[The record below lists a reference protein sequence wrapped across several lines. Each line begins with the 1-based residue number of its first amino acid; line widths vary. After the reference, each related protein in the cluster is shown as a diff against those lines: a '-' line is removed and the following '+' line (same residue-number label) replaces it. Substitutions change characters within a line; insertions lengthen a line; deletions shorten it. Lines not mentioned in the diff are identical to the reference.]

1 MVCYARK
8 VGLYAPPR
16 EWRGVFL
23 CPKIPNVWE
32 FGKGVFI
39 LLAHPSHMTK
49 KQIYKDPRYLRARA
63 AALARDKYLCQE
75 CRKYGRITTED
86 GESDK
91 KKKILLTH
99 HIKSIEEH
107 PELAFDVDN
116 LVTVCWS
123 CHNKEHPE
131 KGGNRGRGSWSRN
144 RGDYE

>member
-8 VGLYAPPR
+8 VRLYAPPR

-75 CRKYGRITTED
+75 CRRYGRTTPAQ
-86 GESDK
+86 
-91 KKKILLTH
+91 TAH
-99 HIKSIEEH
+99 HIKHVEDY
-107 PELAFDVDN
+107 PELAFDENN
-116 LVTVCWS
+116 LKSVCWS

-131 KGGNRGRGSWSRN
+131 KGGNRGRGSRSRN